1 LVVFGEERQQE
12 IRWLFDALNNS
23 LEIAERNADVQRSSS
38 AASSLRHAKNLL
50 SFLNRCFADLPD
62 KQLVNHLDDF
72 FAMLDRAIDQSIQM
86 PLVDDLEE
94 IRELIT
100 ERLGNAANAI
110 YHCTGRRKSGP
121 PDEHSVRLVL
131 VNRLVYIDNR

>member
-1 LVVFGEERQQE
+1 VSNFTHYVKSLVVFGEERQQE
-12 IRWLFDALNNS
+12 IRWLFEALNNS

-86 PLVDDLEE
+86 PLVEDLEE

-100 ERLGNAANAI
+100 ELQKGWETLLMPSTTVPAEENKGHLMGIA
-110 YHCTGRRKSGP
+110 
-121 PDEHSVRLVL
+121 
-131 VNRLVYIDNR
+131 

>member
-1 LVVFGEERQQE
+1 MSNFTHYVKSLVVFGEERQQE

-23 LEIAERNADVQRSSS
+23 LEIAARNADVQRSSS

-100 ERLGNAANAI
+100 ELQKGWETLLMPSTTVPAEENQGHLMSIA
-110 YHCTGRRKSGP
+110 
-121 PDEHSVRLVL
+121 
-131 VNRLVYIDNR
+131 

>member
-1 LVVFGEERQQE
+1 MSNFTHYVKSLVVFGEERQQE
-12 IRWLFDALNNS
+12 IRWLFDALNKS
-23 LEIAERNADVQRSSS
+23 LEIAERNAEVQRSSS

-86 PLVDDLEE
+86 PLVEDLEE

-100 ERLGNAANAI
+100 ELQKGWETLLMPSTTVPAEENQGHLMSIA
-110 YHCTGRRKSGP
+110 
-121 PDEHSVRLVL
+121 
-131 VNRLVYIDNR
+131 

>member
-1 LVVFGEERQQE
+1 MSNFTHYVKSLVVFGEERQQE

-23 LEIAERNADVQRSSS
+23 LEIAERNADVQRNSS

-62 KQLVNHLDDF
+62 KQLVGHLDDF

-100 ERLGNAANAI
+100 ELQKGWETLLMPSTTVPAEENQGHLMSIA
-110 YHCTGRRKSGP
+110 
-121 PDEHSVRLVL
+121 
-131 VNRLVYIDNR
+131 

>member
-1 LVVFGEERQQE
+1 MSNFTHYVKSLVIFGEERQQE

-62 KQLVNHLDDF
+62 KQLVDHLGDF

-86 PLVDDLEE
+86 PLVEDLEE

-100 ERLGNAANAI
+100 ELHKGWETLLMPSNTVPAEENQGHLMSIA
-110 YHCTGRRKSGP
+110 
-121 PDEHSVRLVL
+121 
-131 VNRLVYIDNR
+131 

>member
-1 LVVFGEERQQE
+1 VSNFTHYVKSLVVFGEERQQE

-62 KQLVNHLDDF
+62 KQLVGHLDDF

-86 PLVDDLEE
+86 PLVEDLEE

-100 ERLGNAANAI
+100 ELKKGWETLLMPSTTVPAEENQGHLMSIA
-110 YHCTGRRKSGP
+110 
-121 PDEHSVRLVL
+121 
-131 VNRLVYIDNR
+131 

>member
-1 LVVFGEERQQE
+1 VSNFTHYVKSLVVFGEERQQE

-23 LEIAERNADVQRSSS
+23 LEFAERNADVQRSSS

-86 PLVDDLEE
+86 PLVEDLEE

-100 ERLGNAANAI
+100 ELQKGWETLLMPSTTVPAEENQGHLMSIA
-110 YHCTGRRKSGP
+110 
-121 PDEHSVRLVL
+121 
-131 VNRLVYIDNR
+131 

>member
-1 LVVFGEERQQE
+1 MSNFTHYVKSLVVFGEERQQE
-12 IRWLFDALNNS
+12 IRWLFNALNNS
-23 LEIAERNADVQRSSS
+23 LEIAERNAEVQRSSS

-62 KQLVNHLDDF
+62 KQLVVHLDDF

-86 PLVDDLEE
+86 PLVEDLEE

-100 ERLGNAANAI
+100 ELQKGWETLLMPSTTVPAEENQGHLMSIA
-110 YHCTGRRKSGP
+110 
-121 PDEHSVRLVL
+121 
-131 VNRLVYIDNR
+131 

>member
-1 LVVFGEERQQE
+1 MSNFTHYVKSLVIFGEERQQE

-72 FAMLDRAIDQSIQM
+72 FTMLDRAIDQSIQM
-86 PLVDDLEE
+86 PLVEDLEE

-100 ERLGNAANAI
+100 ELQKGWETLLMPSTTVPAEENKGHLMGIA
-110 YHCTGRRKSGP
+110 
-121 PDEHSVRLVL
+121 
-131 VNRLVYIDNR
+131 

>member
-1 LVVFGEERQQE
+1 MSNFTHYVKSLVIFGEERQQE

-38 AASSLRHAKNLL
+38 AASSLRHANNLL

-62 KQLVNHLDDF
+62 KQLVSHLDDF

-86 PLVDDLEE
+86 PIVEDLEE

-100 ERLGNAANAI
+100 ELQRGWETLLMPSTTVPAEENQGHLMSIA
-110 YHCTGRRKSGP
+110 
-121 PDEHSVRLVL
+121 
-131 VNRLVYIDNR
+131 

>member
-1 LVVFGEERQQE
+1 VSNFTHYVKSLVVFGEERQQE

-23 LEIAERNADVQRSSS
+23 LEIAARNADVQRSSS

-100 ERLGNAANAI
+100 ELQKGWETLLMPSTTVPAEENQGHLMSIA
-110 YHCTGRRKSGP
+110 
-121 PDEHSVRLVL
+121 
-131 VNRLVYIDNR
+131 

>member
-100 ERLGNAANAI
+100 ELQRGWETLLMPSTTVPAEENQGHLMSIA
-110 YHCTGRRKSGP
+110 
-121 PDEHSVRLVL
+121 
-131 VNRLVYIDNR
+131 